1 MNVPGLPIRDEP
13 VDATR
18 LKVLR
23 SLGYTNEDRF
33 VLEAGANLGRVSIVH
48 GAHCEV
54 IWCDPT
60 GTERTSTCRL
70 SPSPAPRPV
79 AGDWVTLH
87 DDKIV
92 DIMARRSAL
101 RRPDPNGRDIQVL
114 AANLDLV
121 LLVVPIN
128 RGLNI
133 RMLERFAIMAWESGA
148 QPFVLLTKADEAR
161 DVATILEETRLAVP
175 GVEILTT
182 SSESGEGIDHLR
194 ALLHEGVTAV
204 MLGASGAGKTSLLN
218 ALEGSAEVTRTVT
231 RSGEGRHATTTR
243 KLYRLA
249 AGGVLLD
256 IPGIRLLDL
265 MVGQEGVNET
275 FADIGELST
284 KCRFRDCAHRGDL
297 GCAVEAAVAAGELSP
312 RRLENW
318 RLIQS
323 ELAHQEHRRSPEEMA
338 RGRRAKPVPRDTER
352 DQGE

>member
-1 MNVPGLPIRDEP
+1 MLD
-13 VDATR
+13 
-18 LKVLR
+18 VLR
-23 SLGYTNEDRF
+23 SLGYTSNDEF
-33 VLEAGANLGRVSIVH
+33 VLDPGTDVGRVSIVH
-48 GAHCEV
+48 GAQCEV
-54 IWCDPT
+54 IWAHHS
-60 GTERTSTCRL
+60 GGERTSDCRL
-70 SPSPAPRPV
+70 SPRLAARPV
-79 AGDWVTLH
+79 AGDWVALE
-87 DDKIV
+87 DGKIV

-101 RRPDPNGRDIQVL
+101 RRPDPNGRDVQVL

-148 QPFVLLTKADEAR
+148 QPFVVLSKADKAR
-161 DVATILEETRLAVP
+161 DVAALIDEASMAVP

-182 SSESGEGIDHLR
+182 SSESGEGIEHLR

-218 ALEGSAEVTRTVT
+218 ALEGSAEITKAVTRH
-231 RSGEGRHATTTR
+231 GEGRHATTTR
-243 KLYRLA
+243 KLYRLR

-275 FADIGELST
+275 FADITDLAVN
-284 KCRFRDCAHRGDL
+284 CRFRDCAHHGDL
-297 GCAVEAAVAAGELSP
+297 GCAVEAAVASGTLSR

-318 RLIQS
+318 RIVQR
-323 ELAHQEHRRSPEEMA
+323 ELTHQEHRRAPEEMTRSRRTKPTP
-338 RGRRAKPVPRDTER
+338 RGER
-352 DQGE
+352 DHDD